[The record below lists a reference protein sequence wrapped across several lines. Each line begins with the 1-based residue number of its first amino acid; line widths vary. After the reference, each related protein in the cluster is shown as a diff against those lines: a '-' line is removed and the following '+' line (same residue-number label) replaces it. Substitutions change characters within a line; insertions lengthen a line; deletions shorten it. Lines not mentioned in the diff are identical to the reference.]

1 MKTGHSKPSTE
12 KQNAPIRPMKGEI
25 VGTATARSTADI
37 TIIVRIVPEN
47 FIRKYVRPRWK
58 VFLKPEALPINWF
71 EDPRNISDYKQDD
84 IQPAAGLKDY
94 EKHVEINI
102 MNEHEQ
108 SPLKPSSETRHL
120 CIQNSEMA
128 TTIRELRKEV
138 KTLKQKI
145 YRRDRT
151 LTNMQSLLKNVK
163 QKNLTDKQTQ
173 DILERLPGAS
183 KPVFKRLVGKING
196 QAASTPYDEDLREF
210 SVQLDFRSPISF
222 RFVREAFGNCL
233 PHPSS
238 VTRWYQSLDCN
249 PGFTQETLS
258 TVKSFVV
265 FEKAQGKTVTCQL
278 VFDEI
283 NIFSHVQQ
291 IGEKMYGQCFAG
303 DVQDLNDLN
312 DTNSEKATQ
321 ILVFMIVSID
331 LKWKVPI
338 SYFPTQKLDASQKA
352 NLIVKAVYQ
361 VLETGVRILGV
372 TFDAAPENFKA
383 MSILG
388 TNLETNMPE
397 YKLRLQKDPQD
408 NCPSAQIFIQPDV
421 VHMIKLTRNTFARYK
436 MYDGQG
442 REINYQYII
451 ALHEL
456 QSTLGINLDNK
467 IRTAHV
473 AFKGREMNVRLAV
486 ELLSESVADSLDFC
500 RDHLNYK
507 GSITDENFEDI
518 QFFCQTSVMYIDR
531 LQIVKKNGRQ
541 LVVKSA
547 NCKGFVGL
555 RACLTNLPHIYEEV
569 KNHIDSSGLRT
580 YSLNQDHLE
589 MFFGAVRT
597 RLGCNT
603 NPSVIQFRAA
613 YKRLITHVQI
623 EAKKGNCLSGTE
635 VIKVLSVSSS
645 RSLRYLNGHIQKN
658 KTNTKFNTE
667 EDVEKEIRV
676 VEDIEILKTDEV
688 AALEENISEALE
700 SVIEIVGVLSIKAKE
715 QISGKKIEKTNV
727 SPGGKE
733 EDGFKKRVLYPS
745 CTVST
750 TTFLS
755 CECILRL
762 SVSCGKKKPS

>member
-1 MKTGHSKPSTE
+1 MLWQKRLDLLKNVLTSHTTVCSLHF
-12 KQNAPIRPMKGEI
+12 RPE
-25 VGTATARSTADI
+25 D
-37 TIIVRIVPEN
+37 

-58 VFLKPEALPINWF
+58 IFLKPEAIPINWYD
-71 EDPRNISDYKQDD
+71 DPRNIIDSKQDD
-84 IQPAAGLKDY
+84 IQPAESKAR
-94 EKHVEINI
+94 
-102 MNEHEQ
+102 MSEQ
-108 SPLKPSSETRHL
+108 SPLKTLPTMRHL
-120 CIQNSEMA
+120 YIQNSKMA

-151 LTNMQSLLKNVK
+151 LANMQSLLKNVK

-196 QAASTPYDEDLREF
+196 QGTSTPYDEDLREF
-210 SVQLDFRSPISF
+210 SVQLDFRSPTSF

-238 VTRWYQSLDCN
+238 ITRWYQSLDCN

-258 TVKSFVV
+258 TVKSFVAL
-265 FEKAQGKTVTCQL
+265 EKAQGRTVTCQL

-291 IGEKMYGQCFAG
+291 IGNKMYGQCFAG
-303 DVQDLNDLN
+303 DVQDLNGTD
-312 DTNSEKATQ
+312 SEKATQ

-338 SYFPTQKLDASQKA
+338 GYFPIRKLDASQKA
-352 NLIVKAVYQ
+352 NLIVKAVFQ

-383 MSILG
+383 MAILG
-388 TNLETNMPE
+388 TNLESKMPI
-397 YKLRLQKDPQD
+397 YKLQLQKDPQD
-408 NCPSAQIFIQPDV
+408 HCSSEQIFIQPDV

-436 MYDGQG
+436 
-442 REINYQYII
+442 I
-451 ALHEL
+451 
-456 QSTLGINLDNK
+456 
-467 IRTAHV
+467 
-473 AFKGREMNVRLAV
+473 
-486 ELLSESVADSLDFC
+486 
-500 RDHLNYK
+500 YK

-518 QFFCQTSVMYIDR
+518 EFFCQTSVMYIDH
-531 LQIVKKNGRQ
+531 LQIEKQNGRQ

-547 NCKGFVGL
+547 NYKGFVGL

-613 YKRLITHVQI
+613 YMRLITHVQI

-635 VIKVLSVSSS
+635 VIKVL
-645 RSLRYLNGHIQKN
+645 
-658 KTNTKFNTE
+658 
-667 EDVEKEIRV
+667 
-676 VEDIEILKTDEV
+676 
-688 AALEENISEALE
+688 
-700 SVIEIVGVLSIKAKE
+700 
-715 QISGKKIEKTNV
+715 
-727 SPGGKE
+727 
-733 EDGFKKRVLYPS
+733 
-745 CTVST
+745 
-750 TTFLS
+750 
-755 CECILRL
+755 
-762 SVSCGKKKPS
+762 